1 MTRALPTTG
10 QAGRRRT
17 RAAQRGV
24 ALVTAIFL
32 IVALAAL
39 GGYMVSLSGVQQTT
53 SGVAV
58 ASAQTFLAAR
68 GGLEWGIHRAV
79 NNDTTMCGTSPTITT
94 TSFSFAMLDGI
105 GVSVTCTV
113 KTNTS
118 GPTFVRTYYLTSTAT
133 YGTTGTPTYA
143 QRMLEAAV
151 CRSDAPATTTT
162 EC

>member
-10 QAGRRRT
+10 QASRQRT
-17 RAAQRGV
+17 RPAQRGV

-39 GGYMVSLSGVQQTT
+39 GGVMVSLSGVQQTT

-58 ASAQTFLAAR
+58 ASAQTLLAAR

-94 TSFSFAMLDGI
+94 TGFSLLAAN
-105 GVSVTCTV
+105 VSVTCTV

-118 GPTFVRTYYLTSTAT
+118 GATFVRTYFLTSTAT
-133 YGTTGTPTYA
+133 YGAAGIPGYT
-143 QRMLEAAV
+143 QRAIEAAV
-151 CRSDAPATTTT
+151 CRSDAPATSTT